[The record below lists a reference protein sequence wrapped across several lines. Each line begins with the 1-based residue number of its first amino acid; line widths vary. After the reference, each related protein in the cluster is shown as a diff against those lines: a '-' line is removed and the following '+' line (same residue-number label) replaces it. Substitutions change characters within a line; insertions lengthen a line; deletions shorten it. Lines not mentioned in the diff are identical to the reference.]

1 MASPVTILINTLD
14 GKTLAFPSAKDAP
27 ISEIHSTLSSR
38 LEWTHSSPYILTTT
52 NRRIVSSWSTAPTS
66 TLLSS
71 ESDTF
76 LPLRLTVP
84 LCGGKGGFGSI
95 LRAQGGRMSSR
106 KKQGEQNGSSRNLD
120 GRRLRTVAEAKA
132 LAEYLASKPEME
144 RKEREEKRKRWE
156 DIVASTERKQEEL
169 RSGRGRLD
177 AGFLEGKEEAE
188 QKTREAIEAM
198 LRAEGRGSSEEG
210 EASDEQASG
219 SSSSKP
225 AVAPRAMY
233 GWEDE
238 DDEFMSD
245 SEEEEEV
252 SEEDVKPAYEGKGKG
267 KAV

>member
-1 MASPVTILINTLD
+1 
-14 GKTLAFPSAKDAP
+14 
-27 ISEIHSTLSSR
+27 
-38 LEWTHSSPYILTTT
+38 
-52 NRRIVSSWSTAPTS
+52 
-66 TLLSS
+66 
-71 ESDTF
+71 
-76 LPLRLTVP
+76 
-84 LCGGKGGFGSI
+84 
-95 LRAQGGRMSSR
+95 MSSR

-120 GRRLRTVAEAKA
+120 GRRLRTVQEAKA
-132 LAEYLASKPEME
+132 LAEYLTSKPEME

-169 RSGRGRLD
+169 RAGRGRLD

-198 LRAEGRGSSEEG
+198 LRAEGRGSSEEEEG
-210 EASDEQASG
+210 AVDGPAAAG

-225 AVAPRAMY
+225 AVAPRAVY